1 MNQDKEQPSTVVNLE
16 STGSN
21 ALPVTAQITNSKVS
35 EVISNPYSQAPEVA
49 VASRPSSNFND
60 MLSNQSVNNSN
71 APKKKLGINMK
82 SKKTTVAFLMILAAL
97 TIGFAVS
104 FYLVYY
110 VNNKPTSVIKS
121 AMTKLM
127 DNKNTKNFE
136 LNRVTTVDGV
146 DKSELTRKITLKS
159 NSDYRYNTEIKSDGQ
174 VVSSSVIFKSIGS
187 ELYIKV
193 DNPVALLKLYS
204 YDQKPSE
211 QSSVDLLTGKWLRFN
226 DSNFPKNATSP
237 FVASNQVSVCIDS
250 FKKYSTDTLDLAKNL
265 VDAYKMYDNN
275 YTKGGVSNIDGVKT
289 NVYKSN
295 YEAINSTSKTK
306 EIVEGS
312 YKQQSDVLGGCFIS
326 SSPSLPEDVKNSIV
340 LDSATF
346 DIDANKSIIGS
357 ENVVSITVNKVK
369 NSSHYK
375 YQTQELD
382 ASPPKDFVDAKVF
395 TKDQTTYLW
404 LLAILRA
411 SVRVNVN

>member
-1 MNQDKEQPSTVVNLE
+1 
-16 STGSN
+16 
-21 ALPVTAQITNSKVS
+21 
-35 EVISNPYSQAPEVA
+35 
-49 VASRPSSNFND
+49 
-60 MLSNQSVNNSN
+60 
-71 APKKKLGINMK
+71 MK

-146 DKSELTRKITLKS
+146 DKSELTKKITLKS

-265 VDAYKMYDNN
+265 VDAYKMYDNK

-357 ENVVSITVNKVK
+357 ENVVSITINKVK